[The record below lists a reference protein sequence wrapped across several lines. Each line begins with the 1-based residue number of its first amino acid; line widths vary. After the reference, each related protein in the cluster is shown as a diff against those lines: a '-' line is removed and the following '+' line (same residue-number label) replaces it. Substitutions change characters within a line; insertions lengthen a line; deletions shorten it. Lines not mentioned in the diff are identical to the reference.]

1 MVAKDYLGQEI
12 TVGRLVMGAD
22 SKGAAI
28 IFGEVVSIHGK
39 EESPV
44 IDIKILMNGP
54 TVDQTIITHQG
65 VIKKNLKI
73 TKFVKDA
80 SHKFNEETKKWEWVE
95 VINEYPYIIAL
106 SKEQEQTIRE
116 RVNKEFISLQN
127 SSFKECIDRNNKIKD
142 DTK

>member
-12 TVGRLVMGAD
+12 TVGRLV
-22 SKGAAI
+22 I
-28 IFGEVVSIHGK
+28 GEVVSIHGK

-54 TVDQTIITHQG
+54 TTDQTIITHQG

>member
-1 MVAKDYLGQEI
+1 
-12 TVGRLVMGAD
+12 
-22 SKGAAI
+22 
-28 IFGEVVSIHGK
+28 
-39 EESPV
+39 
-44 IDIKILMNGP
+44 MNGP
-54 TVDQTIITHQG
+54 TTDQTIISHQG

-80 SHKFNEETKKWEWVE
+80 SHKFNEETRKWEWVE

-116 RVNKEFISLQN
+116 RVSKEFISLQN